1 MNQAQ
6 QKLLDLEQRIEV
18 RVQDIRA
25 SRDWWPCRRGC
36 DQCCRQLA
44 QPPEL
49 SLQEWARIDE
59 AVAALSAT
67 VRAEVVQKIEQLL
80 VQIAKNI
87 VGSHVVCPYLDENEG
102 ACRIYDARPIACRTY
117 GFFVAR
123 NGSDYC
129 QIIEKEVFSR
139 TDAATDIVWGN
150 AESIHNEI
158 ERVCGKL
165 IPFDAHYQRS
175 NSL

>member
-25 SRDWWPCRRGC
+25 SREWWPCRRGC
-36 DQCCRQLA
+36 DRCCRQLA

-49 SLQEWARIDE
+49 SLQEWTRIDK
-59 AVAALSAT
+59 AVAALPAT
-67 VRAEVVQKIEQLL
+67 IRTEIKQKIEQLL
-80 VQIAKNI
+80 VEIAKNT
-87 VGSHVVCPYLDENEG
+87 VNSPVVCPYLDENEG

-123 NGSDYC
+123 DGNDYC
-129 QIIEKEVFSR
+129 QIIENELSFR
-139 TDAATDIVWGN
+139 TDTATDIIWGN
-150 AESIHNEI
+150 AESIRNEI
-158 ERVCGKL
+158 EKSCGES
-165 IPFDAHYQRS
+165 IPFNVHYQRT

>member
-6 QKLLDLEQRIEV
+6 QKLLALEQRIEA

-36 DQCCRQLA
+36 DGCCRQLA

-49 SLQEWARIDE
+49 SLQEWVRIDE
-59 AVAALSAT
+59 AVAALPAIIRT
-67 VRAEVVQKIEQLL
+67 EIEQKIAQLL
-80 VQIAKNI
+80 VQIVENT
-87 VGSHVVCPYLDENEG
+87 VSSQVVCPYLDENEG

-117 GFFVAR
+117 GFFVAH
-123 NGSDYC
+123 NGNDYC
-129 QIIEKEVFSR
+129 QIIENDLSSHVDTS
-139 TDAATDIVWGN
+139 TDIIWGN
-150 AESIHNEI
+150 AESICSEI
-158 ERVCGKL
+158 QGVCGEL
-165 IPFDAHYQRS
+165 ISFDLHYQPT